1 MDKNNIAFTFSGQ
14 GSQIVGMGKDLYDN
28 FSSAKDIFNLIDD
41 SLNFK
46 LSNIIFNG
54 PFDELTK
61 TENTQPALMAV
72 SMAIISI
79 IKNDFGKNISDL
91 CSIIAGHSLGEY
103 SALCAADAISI
114 SDTSKLLQIR
124 GSSMAKCGNDAK
136 GSMAAILGC
145 DLSLVEKI
153 TAQISSEGQVCQIAN
168 DNSVGQIIISGSEI
182 AINEAI
188 SIAKE
193 SGVRK
198 AIKLP
203 VSGAFH
209 SELMAESKDKMID
222 ALKNISILE
231 PKINFINNVDAIFL
245 KNDDKIK
252 NSLAR
257 QITGRVRWRE
267 TLLLMEKNN
276 IEHIIEIGSGKVLT
290 GLVSRTCKNIRT
302 SSVQNIADIKNLI
315 DQY

>member
-1 MDKNNIAFTFSGQ
+1 MDKNNIAFTFPGQ
-14 GSQIVGMGKDLYDN
+14 GSQIVGMGRDLYDN